1 MIRRPPRSTRSA
13 TLFPYTTLFRSWIR
27 KLSACDAPGVS
38 REERHAR
45 DSGRPPSPV
54 QRSRAHPRMNG
65 AMPPGADSPGNAIRF
80 PRGEGA
86 AGRVLEPTAEEVEAL
101 IRAIPYGETRTVKDL
116 RLDLAD
122 ERGVAA
128 VCAGSGEHT
137 SEPQSLMR

>member
-1 MIRRPPRSTRSA
+1 
-13 TLFPYTTLFRSWIR
+13 
-27 KLSACDAPGVS
+27 
-38 REERHAR
+38 
-45 DSGRPPSPV
+45 
-54 QRSRAHPRMNG
+54 MNG

-128 VCAGSGEHT
+128 VCSVTTGRHLRRIAT
-137 SEPQSLMR
+137 AVSESLPACSALDYAVPVCRVVS